1 MIDEIKSFRKDW
13 SRWSAAERLALAAL
27 GAAVLWAAILWAALE
42 FALRL
47 G

>member
-1 MIDEIKSFRKDW
+1 MIDDIKSFRKDW

-27 GAAVLWAAILWAALE
+27 AAGILWAAVGLVMR
-42 FALRL
+42 F

>member
-27 GAAVLWAAILWAALE
+27 AAGVLWAAVD